1 MYMSIASMKIKLEPI
16 FKQYGVVRASVFGS
30 FARGDEQKTS
40 DVDLLVQF
48 KTNPGLNQYLETKR
62 SLESVLKRR
71 VDLVTERS
79 LNRHVKPHILK
90 ELKVIYDQK
99 S

>member
-1 MYMSIASMKIKLEPI
+1 MKIMLEPI
-16 FKQYGVVRASVFGS
+16 FKRHGVVRASVFGS
-30 FARGDEQKTS
+30 FARGDEQKNS

-48 KTNPGLNQYLETKR
+48 KTHPGLGEYLETKR
-62 SLESVLKRR
+62 SLESALKRR

-79 LNRHVKPHILK
+79 LNRHVKPHVLK

-99 S
+99 G